1 MKNLIFIGLL
11 VLSGCA
17 NFGNTKTNIVIPEQ
31 IVSGECEKEVTELSG
46 KDGKSLITYIN
57 SLMDKVT
64 ICRIEKKA
72 VVDLLKEKFDDQK

>member
-31 IVSGECEKEVTELSG
+31 IVSGECEKEVQELSG

-57 SLMDKVT
+57 SLIDKVT

>member
-31 IVSGECEKEVTELSG
+31 IVSGECEKEVPELSG
-46 KDGKSLITYIN
+46 KDESH
-57 SLMDKVT
+57 
-64 ICRIEKKA
+64 
-72 VVDLLKEKFDDQK
+72 

>member
-17 NFGNTKTNIVIPEQ
+17 NFGNTKANIVIPEQ
-31 IVSGECEKEVTELSG
+31 IVSGECEKEVPELPG

-57 SLMDKVT
+57 SLIDKVT

>member
-31 IVSGECEKEVTELSG
+31 IVSGECEKEAPELSG

>member
-31 IVSGECEKEVTELSG
+31 IVSGECEKEVPEQSG

>member
-31 IVSGECEKEVTELSG
+31 IVSGECEKEVLELSG

-57 SLMDKVT
+57 SLIDKVT

>member
-31 IVSGECEKEVTELSG
+31 IVSGECEKEVPELSG
-46 KDGKSLITYIN
+46 KDGK
-57 SLMDKVT
+57 
-64 ICRIEKKA
+64 
-72 VVDLLKEKFDDQK
+72 

>member
-31 IVSGECEKEVTELSG
+31 IASGECEKEVPELSG

-57 SLMDKVT
+57 SLIDKVT

>member
-17 NFGNTKTNIVIPEQ
+17 NFGNTKTTIVIPEQ
-31 IVSGECEKEVTELSG
+31 IVSSECEKEVPELSG

-57 SLMDKVT
+57 SLIDKVT

-72 VVDLLKEKFDDQK
+72 VVDLLEEKFDDQK

>member
-46 KDGKSLITYIN
+46 KAGKSLITYIN
-57 SLMDKVT
+57 SLIDKVT

>member
-31 IVSGECEKEVTELSG
+31 IVSGECEKEVQELSG

-57 SLMDKVT
+57 SLIDKVT

-72 VVDLLKEKFDDQK
+72 VVDLLKEKVDDQK

>member
-57 SLMDKVT
+57 SLIDKVT

>member
-17 NFGNTKTNIVIPEQ
+17 NFGNTKANIVIPEQ
-31 IVSGECEKEVTELSG
+31 IVSGECEKEVPELSG

>member
-31 IVSGECEKEVTELSG
+31 IVSGECEEEVSELSG

>member
-17 NFGNTKTNIVIPEQ
+17 NFGNTKANIVIPEQ

>member
-31 IVSGECEKEVTELSG
+31 IVSGECEKEVHELSG

-57 SLMDKVT
+57 SLIDKVT

-72 VVDLLKEKFDDQK
+72 VVDLLREKFDDQK

>member
-31 IVSGECEKEVTELSG
+31 IVSGECEKEVQELSG

>member
-31 IVSGECEKEVTELSG
+31 IVSGECEKEVQELSG

-57 SLMDKVT
+57 SLIDKVT

-72 VVDLLKEKFDDQK
+72 VVDLLKEKFNDQK

>member
-31 IVSGECEKEVTELSG
+31 IISGECEKEVQELSG

-72 VVDLLKEKFDDQK
+72 VVDLLEEKFDDQK

>member
-11 VLSGCA
+11 LLSGCA

-57 SLMDKVT
+57 SLIDKVT